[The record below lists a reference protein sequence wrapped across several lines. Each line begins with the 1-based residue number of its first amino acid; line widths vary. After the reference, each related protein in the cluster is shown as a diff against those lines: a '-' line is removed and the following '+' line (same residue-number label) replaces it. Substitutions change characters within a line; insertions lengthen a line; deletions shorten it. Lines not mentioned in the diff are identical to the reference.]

1 MKDLFLVAGI
11 IKPYGHEG
19 YLMIK
24 SYSDFSDTFFLNREV
39 YIDIWGDY
47 RKFYINDVLEKRE
60 VLLVKFENFD
70 SDEDVRFL
78 SGSEIYAESNK
89 LRKLDDNEYY
99 IHDLIGMEVFQ
110 AEKFFGEVTDVLT
123 LSSNDVLV
131 VNRTDGKE
139 ALIPF
144 INDYVF
150 DVNLK
155 ANKIL
160 VSDKEDYLYDDE
172 D

>member
-1 MKDLFLVAGI
+1 MKDLFLVALI
-11 IKPYGHEG
+11 IKPIGQDG
-19 YLMIK
+19 YLAIK
-24 SYSDFSDTFFLNREV
+24 SFSDFNDTFVSNREIFV
-39 YIDIWGDY
+39 DVWGEY
-47 RKFYINDVLEKRE
+47 RKFYIFDVVEKNGKF
-60 VLLVKFENFD
+60 LLKFKNFD

-78 SGSEIYAESNK
+78 TGKEIFVKSSGS
-89 LRKLDDNEYY
+89 RKLEEDEYY
-99 IHDLIGMEVFQ
+99 IHDLIGLKVFQ

-131 VNRTDGKE
+131 VKRTDGKE

-150 DVNLK
+150 EVDLDKNV
-155 ANKIL
+155 IT
-160 VSDKEDYLYDDE
+160 VSDKEEYLYDE